1 MSCEIVK
8 LCANGDLKGV
18 KAALQSGA
26 NVNSWSDSVEDGWTG
41 LMEAVHNHHNSV
53 VAFLLSEPNIDVNW
67 KSEWDNCALFVA
79 LFRKKQRGIEASAQS
94 PNN

>member
-1 MSCEIVK
+1 MKHKSSMSCEIVK

-41 LMEAVHNHHNSV
+41 LMEAVHNSQ
-53 VAFLLSEPNIDVNW
+53 LSGCLPP
-67 KSEWDNCALFVA
+67 
-79 LFRKKQRGIEASAQS
+79 Q
-94 PNN
+94 